1 MLRPMGKKNSHLPNL
16 QVRLAGGR
24 ERGEGR
30 VEVLMDVGGARRW
43 GSVCSENWGINE
55 AMVVC
60 RQLGLGFASTA
71 HQVNTHKH
79 HLSVFRSVPFG
90 RLSVRP
96 SLCWTFPSPLCT
108 SRCLCVCAVSLLR
121 PEVITGYSNVHF
133 QRTKNIKY

>member
-1 MLRPMGKKNSHLPNL
+1 MGKKNSHLPNL

-24 ERGEGR
+24 EPGEGR

-79 HLSVFRSVPFG
+79 HLSVFRSV
-90 RLSVRP
+90 LRP
-96 SLCWTFPSPLCT
+96 SLLAVCPFVRPCAGRFLPRSARPAVCVSALCHY
-108 SRCLCVCAVSLLR
+108 RDLR
-121 PEVITGYSNVHF
+121 
-133 QRTKNIKY
+133 